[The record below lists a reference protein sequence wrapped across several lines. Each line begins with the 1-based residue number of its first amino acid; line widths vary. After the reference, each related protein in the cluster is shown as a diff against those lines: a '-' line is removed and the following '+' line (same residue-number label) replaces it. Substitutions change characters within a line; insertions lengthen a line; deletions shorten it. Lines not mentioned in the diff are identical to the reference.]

1 MGKGRTGGELAA
13 PIVADFMKV
22 ALKDKPAT
30 PFRVPKGIELI
41 PISAKTGQ
49 RDLFGEDGVI
59 LEAFKPGE
67 EPSEGGQ
74 IIGNQVATSNGVP
87 IGPSPDAAR
96 PESEAVIEGGLTTG
110 TGGLY

>member
-1 MGKGRTGGELAA
+1 M
-13 PIVADFMKV
+13 
-22 ALKDKPAT
+22 ALQGKPAT

-41 PISAKTGQ
+41 PINVKSGQ
-49 RDLFGEDGVI
+49 RDLFGDDGVI

-67 EPSEGGQ
+67 EPPSRTKV
-74 IIGNQVATSNGVP
+74 IGDQVATSGAP
-87 IGPSPDAAR
+87 MPGGTQAP